1 MLNRLE
7 LVHQVAEGYIRSFTV
22 VYDHG
27 IHHEELVFEKIQYQT
42 WRKSTYMDKKIVS
55 AGEEIEQ
62 DDAASAI
69 SEYAIKINNGNEDY
83 DLLIEYSDEYK
94 SKMGGGVTKDEL
106 EAVVGQMF
114 QQLQNHVD
122 ERLDKIESMIAA
134 VLNGRR

>member
-7 LVHQVAEGYIRSFTV
+7 LVHQVAEGDIRSFTV

-27 IHHEELVFEKIQYQT
+27 IHHEEMVFEKIQYQT
-42 WRKSTYMDKKIVS
+42 WRKSTYMDKRIVS

-62 DDAASAI
+62 DDAASVI
-69 SEYAIKINNGNEDY
+69 SEYAMKANNGDEGY

-94 SKMGGGVTKDEL
+94 SKMTAGATKDEI

-134 VLNGRR
+134 VLNGR